1 MRWNYEYDVVVIG
14 SGASGFAAAITAKNE
29 GLTTLLIEKEKH
41 FGGAS
46 ALSGGGVW
54 IPNNRYLV
62 EAGVFDS
69 YEEAKKYLDATV
81 GNIVSD
87 DIKETYLKK
96 GVEMLDYMHD
106 LSQHMRFSYA
116 KNYSDYYPTLAGG
129 KGTGRSIEPLIIDLN
144 KLGDWKNL
152 LLKPTIDTKGFVMT
166 GQDFVKV
173 NMITR
178 TMAGK
183 ARSLTLGWRLVKHLL
198 LKRNY
203 AALGQALIAR
213 LALTY
218 KELNG
223 ELWIETP
230 FVDFVYEED
239 KVTGIKAIKDGK
251 EILIKA
257 TNGVIFSSG
266 GFSRNQKLRERF
278 LPAPQKTEWTS
289 SPVGQTGDIISPFEK
304 LDAKFG
310 LMDRVWGAP
319 SIIDHEGR
327 PFFLVAD
334 RGIPN
339 MIITDQNGNRYVN
352 EPTPY
357 HEFVDKMFEHNEKTG
372 GKAITSWII
381 LDARTKKRYLFAGL
395 FPMQDFPKPYYEH
408 QIVYTAQTV
417 SELEEKLNIPA
428 GNLVKT
434 IERFNEFARNG
445 KDLDFHRGETPHDT
459 YYGDPTL
466 NNPNLLELNH
476 PPFYALK
483 VYPGDIGTKGGVVI
497 DKDAQVIR
505 EDGTAIEGVYACGN
519 CSASIMGQ
527 SYPGPGATLG
537 PGMTFGYLAAL
548 HCKNKKN

>member
-357 HEFVDKMFEHNEKTG
+357 HEFVDKMYEHNEKTG

>member
-183 ARSLTLGWRLVKHLL
+183 ARSITLGWRLVKHLL

-357 HEFVDKMFEHNEKTG
+357 HEFVDKMYEHNEKTG